1 MLALSRDRHLTI
13 HTNNPQRA
21 PTRDR
26 QIGACP
32 SRLVRLGIALV
43 GPAPQSN
50 GGRPTMPTHALTRC
64 ELLSADFARVLSLQ
78 SGDGRSVIG
87 DLLIGTWG
95 AGLGVHTVLVCDG
108 VPGLAGAGEGAG
120 LHCMILCLPPRE
132 RGRRLPITP
141 RRAKRRRDENEAS
154 NPRRTRRNS
163 QTHRKAG
170 SLPETMQTTAAGKQ
184 RLIA

>member
-1 MLALSRDRHLTI
+1 MLVLSRDRHLTI

-95 AGLGVHTVLVCDG
+95 AGLGVHAVLVCDG
-108 VPGLAGAGEGAG
+108 VPDLAGASGRESRPA
-120 LHCMILCLPPRE
+120 LYDSLSAPKRE
-132 RGRRLPITP
+132 RG
-141 RRAKRRRDENEAS
+141 
-154 NPRRTRRNS
+154 
-163 QTHRKAG
+163 
-170 SLPETMQTTAAGKQ
+170 TTAYHPEKGK
-184 RLIA
+184 RKTG